1 MGVDDVTDE
10 ETRKRADM
18 SRGFKVNLFVFF
30 LQTSFFFKVL
40 KVGLKVEVENMALA

>member
-1 MGVDDVTDE
+1 MGVDDGTDE

-30 LQTSFFFKVL
+30 KVS
-40 KVGLKVEVENMALA
+40 KVGFKVEVENMALA

>member
-1 MGVDDVTDE
+1 MGVDDGTDE

-30 LQTSFFFKVL
+30 LQTSFIFKVL
-40 KVGLKVEVENMALA
+40 KVGFKVEVENMALA